1 MRSVVWLLPL
11 VLGACGAEDIV
22 VFSEAEREELRF
34 FVGISDPV
42 DDPSNRYSDD
52 PAAAHLG
59 QFLFFDPRLSGS
71 GDFSCASCHQPEH
84 GFADPVVLSETVGT
98 TQRHTQSL
106 LNVAYQDFF
115 YWDGRKDSLWSQ
127 ALSPIENT
135 DEMAGSRLAVAHL
148 VVSDSLLAEAYVSVF
163 GALPDLSDTE
173 RFPEVGAPGDPA
185 WEAMSSDD
193 QALIDALFA
202 NVGKAIAAYEQL
214 LVHNNAPFDRFVDAL
229 LAEEEDAH
237 SILSTEAQ
245 LGLKDFIGDA
255 KCDLCHFGPN
265 FSNRDFHNLGL
276 PLPAWD
282 SPFDGGRFDGIPKLL
297 NDDFNTTGVY
307 SDDSVWGEEK
317 IGNLVISAEQLGQFK
332 TPTLRNLL
340 STPPYMHAGHFE
352 TLEQVFNHY
361 AVLDSEVELG
371 HREEILLPLEGGEP
385 RRSAMV
391 AFLESLEGEALDADL
406 LQAPTSPL
414 LTE

>member
-1 MRSVVWLLPL
+1 MRIGNWLFPL
-11 VLGACGAEDIV
+11 ALCACVAEETV
-22 VFSEAEREELRF
+22 VFTDAEREELRF
-34 FVGISDPV
+34 FAGISEPVSDPT
-42 DDPSNRYSDD
+42 NRYSDD
-52 PAAAHLG
+52 PVAAHFG
-59 QFLFFDPRLSGS
+59 QFLFFDPRLSAS

-84 GFADPVVLSETVGT
+84 GFADPVALSETLET

-106 LNVAYQDFF
+106 LNIAYQDFF

-127 ALSPIENT
+127 ALSPIENA
-135 DEMAGSRLAVAHL
+135 DEMGGSRLAVAQL
-148 VVSDSLLAEAYVSVF
+148 VVGDALIAEAYGLVF
-163 GALPDLSDTE
+163 GDLPDLSDSE
-173 RFPEVGAPGDPA
+173 RFPETGAPGDPA
-185 WEAMSSDD
+185 WEAMTSDD
-193 QALIDALFA
+193 QALINTLFV
-202 NVGKAIAAYEQL
+202 NVGKAIAAYEVRL
-214 LVHNNAPFDRFVDAL
+214 LRNNAPFDRFVDAL

-282 SPFDGGRFDGIPKLL
+282 SPLDGGRFDGIPKLL
-297 NDDFNTTGVY
+297 NDEFNAASAY
-307 SDDSVWGEEK
+307 SDDPEWGQTK

-361 AVLDSEVELG
+361 AVLDAEVELG

-391 AFLESLEGEALDADL
+391 AFLESLEGEELDPSL
-406 LQAPTSPL
+406 LQAPTSPIYP
-414 LTE
+414 E